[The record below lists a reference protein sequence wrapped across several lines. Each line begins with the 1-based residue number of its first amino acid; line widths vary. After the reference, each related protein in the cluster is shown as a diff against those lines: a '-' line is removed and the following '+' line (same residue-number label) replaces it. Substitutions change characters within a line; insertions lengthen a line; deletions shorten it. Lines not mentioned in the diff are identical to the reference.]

1 MKCVARGCHSEDAQ
15 PFDWGWPPLCEKH
28 LFELMTKGTLETTF
42 TVTHSERRCSAEFRI
57 EEPKP

>member
-1 MKCVARGCHSEDAQ
+1 MKCVAKDCPSEDAQ

-28 LFELMTKGTLETTF
+28 LAELMTKGTLDSTF
-42 TVTHSERRCSAEFRI
+42 TVTCREPRCSGEVRI